1 MIMKKSIVVVLM
13 MGLVAG
19 SMIAAPADAKKKP
32 KKVERKVESVY
43 EAPAIGIAPPG
54 TGVCFRPTNSC
65 GDIAT
70 GATEK
75 FVKISIADAT
85 GLPVAFHLGQDT
97 DPDSF
102 GTESSLGDFCG
113 DTGKKAIPIEPGLPL
128 VVFPWAVGAE
138 CGSIATQGTVTAT
151 LSNLP

>member
-1 MIMKKSIVVVLM
+1 MMKRSFGIVLAFALALTAF
-13 MGLVAG
+13 G
-19 SMIAAPADAKKKP
+19 APATAKKKP
-32 KKVERKVESVY
+32 KKTTRVAESNY

-75 FVKISIADAT
+75 YLKVEIVDAT
-85 GLPVAFHLGQDT
+85 GLPVAFSLGQDT
-97 DPDSF
+97 DPDTF
-102 GTESSLGDFCG
+102 GTEKDLGQFCG
-113 DTGKKAIPIEPGLPL
+113 NTGKKAIAIEPGLAI
-128 VVFPWAVGAE
+128 VVFPWAVGVE